1 MNDDTAKEKKKEPV
15 SAYIVNVITSM
26 LFPFMVIWF
35 GPKYLLK
42 KEYVKGIVI
51 ILIVVIELVILG
63 SIFEM
68 I

>member
-51 ILIVVIELVILG
+51 IIIVVIELVILG

>member
-51 ILIVVIELVILG
+51 ILIVVVELVILS
-63 SIFEM
+63 SIFE
-68 I
+68 II

>member
-15 SAYIVNVITSM
+15 SAYIINVITSM